1 MLVLIFVFHDP
12 QKQRE
17 MILNLCTTW
26 KELGEYKG
34 SVGLTTAFIKIAEPI
49 YHENKAQRWT
59 PAFQLNTYTPGRKGA
74 GRDTEG
80 LFSEAA
86 KTQAE
91 ALNQGPGT

>member
-1 MLVLIFVFHDP
+1 MLIFVFHDP

-26 KELGEYKG
+26 KELGKYKG
-34 SVGLTTAFIKIAEPI
+34 SVGLTTAFIKIAEPV
-49 YHENKAQRWT
+49 YHENEAQRWT

-74 GRDTEG
+74 GRATEG